1 MTGSKQRTRHPT
13 YTRLGTDI
21 VNVDEMFSGGWSRT
35 QSKAGFLIQIKRT
48 GSTSQGGRARISG
61 KPKTRSIVRELRPTA
76 PRSPAMAGGGQKHF
90 GLIHTVIYKQAGGRD
105 ATLRAVYIEAG
116 GQTEGLINADAR
128 ATNTAIYAEGGV
140 SKNPERVVWTAS
152 NIADT
157 YEERIAF
164 FRKTTARARFEGDAT
179 VSIDLTGH
187 EDAWRAI
194 GRENMQRDVGKAYD
208 EALEGDG
215 KATIVINSADKAWK
229 YSGSRKHRDLFDSTL
244 SVVKRSN
251 GITMS
256 SIIVPLPHDLSAQG
270 KTDLASQY
278 SAFFAE
284 RKLPYQAVI
293 HAPVEGKNDQ
303 RNWHMHINYYP
314 SQVYKGEDG
323 LWSFEKRRYHDVK
336 NRKYYMRVIDPVE
349 RYKES
354 AGAAWIP
361 DMKEFMCAAANAKLE
376 QEGLDPRFTTLTNAE
391 RGRDVA
397 EERRGMKIN
406 ALEKS
411 GERSLTD
418 IEAITRQWTQAVA
431 SNIEKRTKRLLD
443 FVAKRFTAA
452 GSDASD
458 VASAVEYAHDA
469 ADLNEVI
476 IKAKW
481 KKREIESGTKFV
493 RAEQEKILQTA
504 GAEKK
509 FEEAQ
514 FILKTLDHADLEKA
528 VMIEQLDKIIKEAKL
543 ERNEY
548 IKDIANDLRLPSSI
562 APTVEPIASMIE
574 PTAPS
579 LTLPLNRVVEPIVS
593 RPQVYSSRLAN
604 QLYLQGGMG
613 L

>member
-1 MTGSKQRTRHPT
+1 M
-13 YTRLGTDI
+13 
-21 VNVDEMFSGGWSRT
+21 
-35 QSKAGFLIQIKRT
+35 
-48 GSTSQGGRARISG
+48 
-61 KPKTRSIVRELRPTA
+61 VRELRPTA
-76 PRSPAMAGGGQKHF
+76 PRSPTMSGGGLKHL

-140 SKNPERVVWTAS
+140 SNNPERVVWTES

-157 YEERIAF
+157 YEERIDF

-187 EDAWRAI
+187 EEAWRAV
-194 GRENMQRDVGKAYD
+194 GRENMQRDVGRAYD
-208 EALEGDG
+208 AALQGDG

-229 YSGSRKHRDLFDSTL
+229 YSGSKRHRDLFDSTL
-244 SVVKRSN
+244 IVVKRSN

-256 SIIVPLPHDLSAQG
+256 SIIVPLPHDLSTQG
-270 KTDLASQY
+270 KTDLASEY

-293 HAPVEGKNDQ
+293 HAPVEGRNDQ

-336 NRKYYMRVIDPVE
+336 NRKYYMRVIDPIE
-349 RYKES
+349 RFKES
-354 AGAAWIP
+354 AGPKWIP
-361 DMKEFMCAAANAKLE
+361 NMKEFMCAAANAKLE
-376 QEGLDPRFTTLTNAE
+376 QEGLEPRFTTLTNAE
-391 RGRDVA
+391 LGRDVA
-397 EERRGMKIN
+397 EKRRGMKIT

-418 IEAITRQWTQAVA
+418 IEATTRQWAQALA
-431 SNIEKRTKRLLD
+431 SNIEKRTKRFLA

-458 VASAVEYAHDA
+458 VASAIKYAHDA

-476 IKAKW
+476 IKARW
-481 KKREIESGTKFV
+481 KKREVESGTKFV

-504 GAEKK
+504 GAGKK
-509 FEEAQ
+509 YEEAQ
-514 FILKTLDHADLEKA
+514 MILKTLDDADLEKA
-528 VMIEQLDKIIKEAKL
+528 VMIARLDKVIEQAKVERDKYVKDLVDDLGML
-543 ERNEY
+543 E
-548 IKDIANDLRLPSSI
+548 II
-562 APTVEPIASMIE
+562 APAIE
-574 PTAPS
+574 RIAPS
-579 LTLPLNRVVEPIVS
+579 FTSPPIRVVDPIVS
-593 RPQVYSSRLAN
+593 RPQVYASRLAN
-604 QLYLQGGMG
+604 QLHLQGGIG
-613 L
+613 F